1 MDWTLLLAYMTPII
15 TALGTGVAF
24 LVKIKQAFNNGAEN
38 LKISQDDIKK
48 CCNEL
53 LEENDIKQLNQQLI
67 ELAQEN
73 AALKK
78 QLNDVL
84 TYLTKVKHEQDNDK
98 I

>member
-1 MDWTLLLAYMTPII
+1 MDWTLLVAYMTPII
-15 TALGTGVAF
+15 TALGTSVAF
-24 LVKIKQAFNNGAEN
+24 LVKIKQAFNDGAKH
-38 LKISQDDIKK
+38 LKVSQDDVKK
-48 CCNEL
+48 CCKEL
-53 LEENDIKQLNQQLI
+53 LQENDIKQLNQQLI

>member
-1 MDWTLLLAYMTPII
+1 MDWTLLAAYMTPII

-24 LVKIKQAFNNGAEN
+24 LVKIRQAFKNGAEN

>member
-24 LVKIKQAFNNGAEN
+24 LVKIKQAFNNGAEH

>member
-1 MDWTLLLAYMTPII
+1 MDWTLLIAYMTPIV
-15 TALGTGVAF
+15 TALGTGIAF
-24 LVKIKQAFNNGAEN
+24 LVKIKQAFDSGAEH
-38 LKISQDDIKK
+38 LKISQDDVKN
-48 CCNEL
+48 CCKEL
-53 LEENDIKQLNQQLI
+53 LQENDIQQLNQQLI

-78 QLNDVL
+78 QLNEVL

>member
-1 MDWTLLLAYMTPII
+1 MDWTLLIAYLTPIL

-24 LVKIKQAFNNGAEN
+24 LVKIKQAFNDGAKN
-38 LKISQDDIKK
+38 LKISQDDVKK
-48 CCNEL
+48 CCQDL
-53 LEENDIKQLNQQLI
+53 MQENDIKALNEQLI

-78 QLNDVL
+78 QLNEVL
-84 TYLTKVKHEQDNDK
+84 TYLTKVKHEQNNDK